1 MSTKRPDLAGALAA
15 MKAAPARGRG
25 RRSSAYEWLRAR
37 HDGLVAAF
45 AERPPSWKAL
55 AGYLGA
61 NGITGAD
68 GRPPT
73 AAALRSAWLRVTADA
88 ARRRASQPTGQPR
101 SEAARQTAK
110 AGTSAVASADADEL
124 PDFDKPIRAR

>member
-1 MSTKRPDLAGALAA
+1 MSTKTPDLAGALAA

-61 NGITGAD
+61 NGITGA
-68 GRPPT
+68 GGGPPT

-88 ARRRASQPTGQPR
+88 ARRHASQPR
-101 SEAARQTAK
+101 SEAARRANK
-110 AGTSAVASADADEL
+110 PGADAVVSADADGL
-124 PDFDKPIRAR
+124 PHFDKPIRAR